1 MFIQAIKIWSQNV
14 SEKCIDFALKI
25 GYISLNLTFWL
36 SVSSMGF
43 FSWITMLRFDEI
55 IHWFDPETL
64 SLCWAILSWLEE
76 RYEIPKQM
84 NYHL

>member
-1 MFIQAIKIWSQNV
+1 
-14 SEKCIDFALKI
+14 
-25 GYISLNLTFWL
+25 
-36 SVSSMGF
+36 MGF
-43 FSWITMLRFDEI
+43 FSWITMLQFDEI